1 MPQPSQQL
9 PVLNPLPRLTL
20 SRLTIALALVLGAA
34 LLWAVVAELRFER
47 RTTEKVGQ
55 DYLSLLA
62 QERLDAVA
70 NDFRTVANAAL
81 GPQVGGRMG
90 SPYEQLQAPAPAYG
104 AGSRLQCP
112 GADGPPAWYFREDL
126 RDHSFVTS
134 QPVTSATASR
144 VRRALL
150 ERSAMALPPSG
161 SFGTVLTGDVATIYA
176 VKYAP
181 FDAPVA
187 IYGVSTCR
195 RALAAVLST
204 ATQRTSADS
213 LISVMAVV
221 DRDTLIDQKTAVTR
235 PLATT
240 EVAGIRLSAY
250 PAFVQPLSGI
260 VIERDVVS
268 PFVLAL
274 MLLGTVALASIAILQ
289 LVRDRRIVRRQ
300 AGLLATLSHE
310 LRTPLAQI
318 LLYSETLALDRV
330 KGDDAKREAAQRIAS
345 EARGLA
351 ETVSNVLS
359 LGSSERVSDVVTP
372 VAPVIEAAISGVRA
386 LSDARAK
393 VVVVVSGTPRVR
405 LGQSA
410 LLQVVT
416 NLLDN
421 ALKFGPA
428 AQTVRISADGDAA
441 RVRITVDDEGPG
453 IPPADRSRIWTRY
466 FRVSDTEEIAGSG
479 IGLWIVRDVALR
491 AGGRVWADQSETGGA
506 RIVLE
511 LPAAET

>member
-1 MPQPSQQL
+1 MPQSKQQL
-9 PVLNPLPRLTL
+9 PILNPLPRSTL
-20 SRLTIALALVLGAA
+20 SRLTIALAFVLGGT

-55 DYLSLLA
+55 DYLALLA
-62 QERLDAVA
+62 RERLDAIS

-90 SPYEQLQAPAPAYG
+90 SPYEQLPAPAAAYG
-104 AGSRLQCP
+104 AASMLQCAD
-112 GADGPPAWYFREDL
+112 ADGQHAWYFREDL
-126 RDHSFVTS
+126 RDHSFVAS
-134 QPVTSATASR
+134 QPVTSVVASR
-144 VRRALL
+144 VRGALL
-150 ERSAMALPPSG
+150 DRNAMALPPY
-161 SFGTVLTGDVATIYA
+161 GTYGTSVTGDVAVIYA

-187 IYGVSTCR
+187 VYGVATCR
-195 RALAAVLST
+195 RALAALLST
-204 ATQRTSADS
+204 AKPRTSADS
-213 LISVMAVV
+213 LISVVATM
-221 DRDTLIDQKTAVTR
+221 DRDTIVDGKTAATDA
-235 PLATT
+235 LATADI
-240 EVAGIRLSAY
+240 AGIQLSAY
-250 PAFVQPLSGI
+250 PAFILPLSGI

-274 MLLGTVALASIAILQ
+274 MLLGTVALASIAIVQ

-300 AGLLATLSHE
+300 AALLATLSHE

-330 KGDDAKREAAQRIAS
+330 RGDDAKREAAQRIAS

-359 LGSSERVSDVVTP
+359 LGSAEPVSDVVTP
-372 VAPVIEAAISGVRA
+372 VAPVIEAAISRARA

-393 VVVVVSGTPRVR
+393 VVVMVTGTPRVR

-410 LLQVVT
+410 LLQVLT

-441 RVRITVDDEGPG
+441 TVRIVVDDEGPG
-453 IPPADRSRIWTRY
+453 IPAADRGRVWTRY
-466 FRVSDTEEIAGSG
+466 FRVSDTEEIVGSG
-479 IGLWIVRDVALR
+479 IGLWVVRDVALR
-491 AGGRVWADQSETGGA
+491 SGGRVWVDQSETGGA